1 MRCKILKRIF
11 LIYFFSCQ
19 IFLAFSQ
26 NEIDSLFNKR
36 SEIYFKFNI
45 SSRSEINSLTRMIS
59 IDNVKGN
66 QVFAYANKKDFF
78 NFLQLNYSYSILNT
92 PSSLINPKMF
102 DKNEKGNYNWN
113 AYPTYQAYESM
124 MYQFAADYPTL
135 CKLDTIGILASG
147 RKLLAV
153 KISNNVNK
161 IENEPQ
167 FLYTSSIHGDEV
179 TGYVLMLRLIDDL
192 LSNYGKDSL
201 ITYLVNHVAIWI
213 NPLAN
218 PDGTYNAGNSTVS
231 GATRFNA
238 NTVDLNRNYPDPAD
252 GPHSDGYQWQPET
265 MAFMNFASKHN
276 FVMSIN
282 FHGGSEV
289 VNYPW
294 DTYSQLHADNDWWI
308 HVSKM
313 YADTAQKYSSFNGYL
328 SDIISAIPGI
338 PGITDGYSWYSVSG
352 GRQDYMNY
360 FHHCRE
366 ATIELSYD
374 KTPVASMLSSYWD
387 YNYHSFLNYIQQCVY
402 GIRGNV
408 QDSITHAPLKALI
421 TIDNHDKDSSQV
433 YSSLPLGF
441 FSRPIFQGTYNITF
455 SSPGYVSKT
464 LKNII
469 VKNNSTLN
477 LDTILLAK
485 DTTNSIAYLN
495 SSNLDINI
503 FPNPSHG
510 HFTIQIPASDQNIF
524 FKITN
529 QTGQLIFYSDKIK
542 ENQYSLDLTS
552 YPKGI
557 YYLIFSN
564 NKNIKTVKLA
574 SY

>member
-11 LIYFFSCQ
+11 LICFFSQQ
-19 IFLAFSQ
+19 IFSAFSQ
-26 NEIDSLFNKR
+26 NEIDSIFNKQNG
-36 SEIYFKFNI
+36 INFKFNI
-45 SSRSEINSLTRMIS
+45 SSRNELNSLTRIIS

-66 QVFAYANKKDFF
+66 EVFAYANKKEFL
-78 NFLQLNYSYSILNT
+78 NFLQLKYPYTILNAL
-92 PSSLINPKMF
+92 SLLINPKMY
-102 DKNEKGNYNWN
+102 DRSEKGGYNWN
-113 AYPTYQAYESM
+113 AYPTYQAYEAM

-167 FLYTSSIHGDEV
+167 FLYTSSMHGYEV
-179 TGYVLMLRLIDDL
+179 AGYVLMLRLIDYL

-201 ITYLVNHVAIWI
+201 TTYLVNHVAIWI
-213 NPLAN
+213 NPLAD
-218 PDGTYNAGNSTVS
+218 PDGTYYSGNSTVAN
-231 GATRFNA
+231 GIRENA
-238 NTVDLNRNYPDPAD
+238 NGVDINRNFPDPAD
-252 GPHSDGYQWQPET
+252 GTHPDGNQWQPET
-265 MAFMNFASKHN
+265 VAFMDFAEKHN

-282 FHGGSEV
+282 YHSGSEV
-289 VNYPW
+289 LNYPW
-294 DTYSQLHADNDWWI
+294 DTFSRLHADNDWWMF
-308 HVSKM
+308 VSKM
-313 YADTAQKYSSFNGYL
+313 YADTVHKYSSFNGYFT
-328 SDIISAIPGI
+328 DQNN
-338 PGITDGYSWYSVSG
+338 GITNGYSWYPVSG

-366 ATIELSYD
+366 ATIELIKLSYFGQIPD
-374 KTPVASMLSSYWD
+374 ASTLPSCWD

-455 SSPGYVSKT
+455 SSSGYISKT

-495 SSNLDINI
+495 SSKTDVNI

-510 HFTIQIPASDQNIF
+510 HFTIQIPASDQNCF

-564 NKNIKTVKLA
+564 NKNIKTFKLV